1 MGILQVHAAT
11 RLGQKAW
18 GIQVDRVGNV
28 VKEIGIMAAHFTLR
42 RRVMFWETD
51 LAGIMH
57 FANFFRWMEEA
68 EHAFY
73 RSLGLSVHPLVD
85 GQSATRTGWP
95 RVRALCD
102 YHAPLRFEEEV
113 DIEVSVVEIRSKS
126 VRFGFHFRKID
137 PNRTLAASGELT
149 VVSVASDRA
158 TGQMS
163 AVAVPEAFRL
173 QLQAFLP

>member
-1 MGILQVHAAT
+1 MAWAPRIDPV
-11 RLGQKAW
+11 KAW
-18 GIQVDRVGNV
+18 GIQLDRWGKV
-28 VKEIGIMAAHFTLR
+28 VKEIGAMADHFTLR

-85 GQSATRTGWP
+85 GQSTTRTGWP

-113 DIEVSVVEIRSKS
+113 DIDVSVVEIRSKS
-126 VRFGFHFRKID
+126 VRFGFHFRKLD
-137 PNRTLAASGELT
+137 SEKTLAASGELT
-149 VVSVASDRA
+149 VVSVASDRS

-163 AVAVPEAFRL
+163 AVAVPNAFRE
-173 QLQAFLP
+173 QLQSFLP